1 MNSSSKYQEK
11 SIEKS
16 IENMDND
23 ARVLSFPYSHEIR
36 SVTGKLG
43 LFSLVMKLHH
53 FLRKTEV
60 NFILALSE
68 KALLV

>member
-1 MNSSSKYQEK
+1 
-11 SIEKS
+11 
-16 IENMDND
+16 MDTD

-43 LFSLVMKLHH
+43 LFSLVMKMHH
-53 FLRKTEV
+53 FLRKAEV

-68 KALLV
+68 KACQFREVVDQTSLTLNNKYVC

>member
-1 MNSSSKYQEK
+1 
-11 SIEKS
+11 
-16 IENMDND
+16 MDND

-43 LFSLVMKLHH
+43 LFSLVMKLHR